1 MSDERLK
8 ITIEVIPENVNG
20 LTFEWNAKDYENTQK
35 YHLNKCIVHLARERE
50 RETANDGQCVL
61 YSTGQNK
68 NQLPSKQSARNRRET
83 L

>member
-1 MSDERLK
+1 M
-8 ITIEVIPENVNG
+8 PENVNG

-50 RETANDGQCVL
+50 TANDGKCVL